1 MNHLYLKKYLLKL
14 LYTLFLFFL
23 LYPHTLF
30 AEEITKEIRF
40 NKSSLSGKEINGYQL
55 LSLKPDKLTPG
66 AILHTTEAG
75 SPMLPFYEIHILIPQ
90 DATVN
95 SLEVTSTNNEKLPD
109 KYLLFPS
116 QRPQP
121 LIYNIPAPKF
131 ISPNPAIYKSS
142 IHYPG
147 NLAKLVGTGNKGGYK
162 IASIL
167 IYPIQYI
174 PLEKQVIFYSSIKI
188 KLTYNHNSQ
197 TNLLTPFQKNII
209 KQEIKN
215 TVLNPENIELY
226 APYTAS
232 KQNEIPYCIIT
243 NNALSVEF
251 QRLADWKTRKG
262 VNSKVM
268 IVDSIYSTFSGTDR
282 QAKIRE
288 FIKYAYTNWGTQ
300 YFLLGGQCDFE
311 NNEEIVPR
319 RDAFCINTGISP
331 YVDGD
336 TLPSDLYYSDL
347 DGTWDKNGNG
357 TYGEMDDSI
366 DLYSD
371 VYVGRAPAKD
381 INQAKIFVDK
391 VLAYEK
397 NPLKGY
403 AKKILLVGAELWP
416 SNNYNGDIVSDSI
429 IFITPSDWS
438 KGKLYYKDGNLSRDA
453 IVDSV
458 NAGFGLIHY
467 AAHGGPPVMRVA
479 GESFSIPYVDILNN
493 INKFGIHN
501 AISCFTG
508 ALDEVNSTEYNYDCL
523 AEHIVNNPNGG
534 GVASIMNTRYGWGTP
549 PTMGMAELL
558 DVEFYNQLFNSETY
572 HLGIAHALSK
582 NPYCGIAQTDTF
594 WRYSIYELTL
604 FGDPELPIW
613 TKDPENL
620 AVSYLSTIG
629 TGSQNFNV
637 HCSHN
642 SSPKESIFVCL
653 MKGTEIYKTG
663 YTNSAGNVIFNISP
677 TIPGNMYV
685 TATAHNFYPYEGT
698 STVVGQGPYVSYKN
712 HNIIDNIG
720 NRDSTANPG
729 ETIDLYLTL
738 WNPGSTTASSVNG
751 IITINDTLVS
761 SISDTIQN
769 YGNILSKD
777 SSISSGTYKI
787 SISPNTPD
795 MHTIKIGIKITDN
808 SSNTWYDSLNIQVAT
823 PKPVYQSYLLND
835 SDGSTPNGYLD
846 PDEEA
851 KITPR
856 VKNTGT
862 GNLDSVKAVL
872 RTISPYATIMDSV
885 STFGKMPNTETKNGT
900 PFKVKTTSSINVGD
914 SIVFA
919 IQTIGWNGI
928 MQYLNS
934 DTIILKIGIPG
945 VMYADHN
952 VGNIQYTVTCNGIC
966 GFTKQN
972 GEGNGLKYP
981 PNGHN
986 LLWIGSL
993 WVGNSPNY
1001 VVNRDFNAE
1010 GTGDWKETSTP
1021 DGKLRIGG
1029 NKFSNQ
1035 DGIAI
1040 YNDANHPTPKNI
1052 TVTQLSSA
1060 WSTSPYNDFVVIK
1073 YKITNNGT
1081 ATVNNLYAGQYMDF
1095 DVDTLNSLKDKVGI
1109 DNSRH
1114 LIYQYTKANSKCT
1127 GIKLISPI
1135 TPTNLSGVNSV
1146 TYMYPEWF
1154 IQDSTKIKFLNGS
1167 LTSTILDTAD
1177 DWGILA
1183 SAGPFNL
1190 DAGKD
1195 TTISF
1200 AIIGG
1205 DSIADLKYNSD
1216 MAGVIIGIEDKEKN
1230 TPLIYKLY
1238 PCMPNPTKNKAF
1250 IIYSVPKISE
1260 VKIIIYDITGRI
1272 TKNFL
1277 FKGVL
1282 PGLHSTLWDGTNL
1295 HGNKVST
1302 GVYFIHFI
1310 SKAEDSQHQDEN
1322 EVKYRNKLIIIR

>member
-1 MNHLYLKKYLLKL
+1 MNHLYTKKYLIKL
-14 LYTLFLFFL
+14 LCTLFVFFL
-23 LYPHTLF
+23 LYSHPLF
-30 AEEITKEIRF
+30 AGEITKEIQF
-40 NKSSLSGKEINGYQL
+40 NKSSLSAKELNGYQL

-75 SPMLPFYEIHILIPQ
+75 SPVIPFYEIHILIPQ
-90 DATVN
+90 DAIVN
-95 SLEVTSTNNEKLPD
+95 SFEVISTNNEKLPD
-109 KYLLFPS
+109 KYLLFPA

-121 LIYNIPAPKF
+121 MIYNLPVPEF
-131 ISPNPAIYKSS
+131 ISPNPLVYNSS
-142 IHYPG
+142 ISYPG
-147 NLAKLVGTGNKGGYK
+147 NLIKLVGTGNKGGYK
-162 IASIL
+162 ITSIL
-167 IYPIQYI
+167 IYPVQYI
-174 PLEKQVIFYSSIKI
+174 PSEKQIIFYSSIKI
-188 KLTYNHNSQ
+188 KLTYNHASQ
-197 TNLLTPFQKNII
+197 TNLLTPFQKNTI

-215 TVLNPENIELY
+215 IVLNPENIELY
-226 APYTAS
+226 APQTTS
-232 KQNEIPYCIIT
+232 KQDEFPYCIIT
-243 NNALSVEF
+243 NNVLSGEF

-262 VNSKVM
+262 IRSKVM
-268 IVDSIYSTFSGTDR
+268 IVDSIYNTFSGTDR

-288 FIKYAYTNWGTQ
+288 FIRYAYTNWGTQ

-319 RDAFCINTGISP
+319 RDAFCTNTEISP
-331 YVDGD
+331 YPDGD
-336 TLPSDLYYSDL
+336 TIPSDLYYSDL

-397 NPLKGY
+397 NSLKGY

-416 SNNYNGDIVSDSI
+416 SKNYNGDIISDSI
-429 IFITPSDWS
+429 ISITPSGWS

-467 AAHGGPPVMRVA
+467 AAHGGAPVIMVA
-479 GESFSIPYVDILNN
+479 GQSFSIPFVDILNN
-493 INKFGIHN
+493 TNKFGIHN

-508 ALDEVNSTEYNYDCL
+508 AVDEINASDYNYDCL
-523 AEHIVNNPNGG
+523 AEHMVNSPNGG
-534 GVASIMNTRYGWGTP
+534 GVASVMNTRYGWGTP
-549 PTMGMAELL
+549 PDMGYAELL
-558 DVEFYNQLFNSETY
+558 DLEFYNQLFNSGTY

-582 NPYCGIAQTDTF
+582 NPYCGIAQIDTL

-604 FGDPELPIW
+604 FGDPELPVW
-613 TKDPENL
+613 TEDPENL
-620 AVSYLSTIG
+620 TVNYLSNIG

-637 HCSHN
+637 YCSHN
-642 SSPKESIFVCL
+642 SSPKESVFVCL

-663 YTNSAGNVIFNISP
+663 YTNSTGNAVFNISP

-698 STVVGQGPYVSYKN
+698 STVVGQGPYISYKN

-720 NRDSTANPG
+720 NSDSTVNPG
-729 ETIDLYLTL
+729 ETINLYLTL
-738 WNPGSTTASSVNG
+738 WNPGTITASG
-751 IITINDTLVS
+751 IVGTITTNDTLVS
-761 SISDTIQN
+761 GISDTTQS

-777 SSISSGTYKI
+777 SSINSGTYKI

-795 MHTIKIGIKITDN
+795 MHIIKIRIKITDDSAN
-808 SSNTWYDSLNIQVAT
+808 IWYDSLNIQVAR
-823 PKPVYQSYLLND
+823 PKPIYQSYQLND

-851 KITPR
+851 KFIPR

-862 GNLDSVKAVL
+862 GTLDSVKAIL
-872 RTISPYATIMDSV
+872 RTTNLYTTIIDSV
-885 STFGKMPNTETKNGT
+885 STFGKISNTETKNGI
-900 PFKVKTTSSINVGD
+900 PFNIKTASNINIGD
-914 SIVFA
+914 SILFA
-919 IQTIGWNGI
+919 IQITGWNGVI
-928 MQYLNS
+928 QYSNL
-934 DTIILKIGIPG
+934 DTIIVTIGLPG

-952 VGNIQYTVTCNGIC
+952 VGNLQFTVTCNGIC

-972 GEGNGLKYP
+972 GVGTGFKYP
-981 PNGHN
+981 HNSSN

-993 WVGNSPNY
+993 WVGNSPDY
-1001 VVNRDFNAE
+1001 VVNKDFNAE
-1010 GTGDWKETSTP
+1010 GAGDWKETSNP

-1052 TVTQLSSA
+1052 TVNQLSSA
-1060 WSTSPYNDFVVIK
+1060 WATSPYNDFVIMK
-1073 YKITNNGT
+1073 YKITNTGT
-1081 ATVNNLYAGQYMDF
+1081 SPVNNLYAGQYMEF
-1095 DVDTLNSLKDKVGI
+1095 DVDTLNSMKDKVGV
-1109 DNSRH
+1109 DFSRH
-1114 LIYQYTKANSKCT
+1114 LIYQYTKANTRCV
-1127 GIKLISPI
+1127 GIKLISPLN
-1135 TPTNLSGVNSV
+1135 PVNLSAINSE
-1146 TYMYPEWF
+1146 TYVYPGWF
-1154 IQDSTKIKFLNGS
+1154 IQDSIKIKFLNGT
-1167 LTSTILDTAD
+1167 LTSTVLDTTD

-1190 DAGKD
+1190 AAGKD

-1205 DSIADLKYNSD
+1205 DSIPDLKYNSD
-1216 MAGVIIGIEDKEKN
+1216 MAEIITSIEDKEKN
-1230 TPLIYKLY
+1230 TPLTYKLY
-1238 PCMPNPTKNKAF
+1238 PCMPNPTKNKTF
-1250 IIYSVPKISE
+1250 IVYSVPKISE
-1260 VKIIIYDITGRI
+1260 VKIIIYDISGRI
-1272 TKNFL
+1272 TKKFV

-1282 PGLHSTLWDGTNL
+1282 PGLHSTLWNGTNSQ
-1295 HGNKVST
+1295 GNKVST
-1302 GVYFIHFI
+1302 GIYFIHFI
-1310 SKAEDSQHQDEN
+1310 SKTEDSKSQDEN
-1322 EVKYRNKLIIIR
+1322 EVKYKNKLIIIR